1 MELYKTPNNELI
13 WSDDYYYDENFDGY
27 IHNDDY
33 RDFWLDDDMSDVE
46 VFELL
51 DTNKQETYIL
61 WCQYEQIEPKYASN
75 LMKFLEL
82 VES

>member
-1 MELYKTPNNELI
+1 
-13 WSDDYYYDENFDGY
+13 
-27 IHNDDY
+27 
-33 RDFWLDDDMSDVE
+33 MSDVE